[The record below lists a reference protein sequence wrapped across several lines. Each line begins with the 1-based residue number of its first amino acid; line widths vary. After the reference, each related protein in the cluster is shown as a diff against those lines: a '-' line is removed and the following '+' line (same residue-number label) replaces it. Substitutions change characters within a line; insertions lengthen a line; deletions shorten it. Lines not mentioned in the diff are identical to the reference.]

1 MNAVGEGV
9 GGTNGES
16 SIKTHTLPYEKL
28 IAVGNLLNDAG
39 NSNLV
44 LCDDLD
50 GWGGVQWELGRRFK
64 GEGIYVYLW
73 VIHVDVCQ
81 KPT

>member
-1 MNAVGEGV
+1 M

-28 IAVGNLLNDAG
+28 IAIGNLLNDAG

-44 LCDDLD
+44 LCDHLD
-50 GWGGVQWELGRRFK
+50 GWDGVRWELGRRFK
-64 GEGIYVYLW
+64 GEGIYVYLG
-73 VIHVDVCQ
+73 
-81 KPT
+81 

>member
-16 SIKTHTLPYEKL
+16 SIKTHTLPYEKPVA
-28 IAVGNLLNDAG
+28 IGNFLYDAR

-44 LCDDLD
+44 LFDHLD
-50 GWGGVQWELGRRFK
+50 GWGGVRWELGRRFK
-64 GEGIYVYLW
+64 GEGIYVYLG
-73 VIHVDVCQ
+73 
-81 KPT
+81 

>member
-1 MNAVGEGV
+1 MNAEGEGV
-9 GGTNGES
+9 GGANGES
-16 SIKTHTLPYEKL
+16 SIETHTLPYEKL
-28 IAVGNLLNDAG
+28 IAIGNLLYDAG

-44 LCDDLD
+44 LGDHLD
-50 GWGGVQWELGRRFK
+50 GGGGVRWELGRRFK